1 MAVNGTFAGIP
12 GPGAVQMSFLQGA
25 DADGPAP
32 SIKGIVPHSSLD
44 AEGWSIC
51 TVRWNTCAKTEA
63 DLGVYTLQFV

>member
-32 SIKGIVPHSSLD
+32 CIKG
-44 AEGWSIC
+44 GWSIC

>member
-32 SIKGIVPHSSLD
+32 
-44 AEGWSIC
+44 GWSIC